1 MIEMTVKER
10 AFVKWV
16 KNECK
21 KHGVECC
28 LRKVKYLRLEKTIKC
43 SGYFDDGC
51 GGGAPKLVVAVNRP
65 DWLEILVH
73 EYCHLTQWK
82 SGYKLWNR
90 AGESLHHIEKWLS
103 GERVSRISN
112 HLANARDL
120 ELDNEKR
127 SVELIKKWNLDI
139 DVDNY
144 IRKANAYI
152 QFYNYLRMSRKWS
165 LPSNSPYTNKNL
177 LSVMSNKFNMNYKK
191 MSKRVEKIFIKE
203 NI

>member
-1 MIEMTVKER
+1 MIEKTSKER
-10 AFVKWV
+10 AFVRWV

-21 KHGVECC
+21 KHGVECS
-28 LRKVKYLRLEKTIKC
+28 LRNVKYLRLEKTIKC
-43 SGYFDDGC
+43 SGYFDDGIA
-51 GGGAPKLVVAVNRP
+51 GKAKLVVAMNRP

-82 SGYKLWNR
+82 SGHKLWKK
-90 AGESLHHIEKWLS
+90 AGESLHYIEKWLS
-103 GERVSRISN
+103 GGKVNRIDS

-127 SVELIKKWNLDI
+127 SVDLIRKWNLDV

-152 QFYNYLRMSRKWS
+152 QFYNYLRVSRKWS
-165 LPSNSPYTNKNL
+165 VPSNSPYTNKNL
-177 LSVMSNKFNMNYKK
+177 MGAMSNKFNMNYKK
-191 MSKRVEKIFIKE
+191 MSKKVEKIFVQE